1 MPALERS
8 QRLTVL
14 RDGEI
19 EVRGRMPWSSNATFL
34 AAVSHDDGSFDAIY
48 KPLRGERPLWDF
60 PDGLYRREVAAYELS
75 EALGWGFVPETVT
88 RADAP
93 LGIGSLQR
101 FVPSD
106 FTQHYFTL
114 LDEPEHHD
122 ALRRVAVFDLVAN
135 NTDRKS
141 GHCLLGEDGRIY
153 GIDHGLCFHPQPKVR
168 TVIWDFAGEPI
179 PSALAADLTRLADEG
194 LPDPLTA
201 CLFEPEID
209 ALLQRLRRVARLN
222 CLPGPMGSHPY
233 PWPLV

>member
-14 RDGEI
+14 RDGDIEI
-19 EVRGRMPWSSNATFL
+19 RGRMPWSSNGTFL
-34 AAVSHDDGSFDAIY
+34 VALCHDGVGFDAIY

-106 FTQHYFTL
+106 FSQHYFTL
-114 LDEPEHHD
+114 LDDPGHHD
-122 ALRRVAVFDLVAN
+122 ALLRMAVFDLVAN
-135 NTDRKS
+135 NTDRKG
-141 GHCLLGEDGRIY
+141 GHCLLGDDGAIY
-153 GIDHGLCFHPQPKVR
+153 GIDHGLCFHPYPKVR
-168 TVIWDFAGEPI
+168 TVIWDFAGDPL
-179 PSALAADLTRLADEG
+179 PNALAADLARLSDRG
-194 LPDPLTA
+194 LPEALTQ
-201 CLFEPEID
+201 CLYEPEID
-209 ALLQRLRRVARLN
+209 ALLNRLQRVARLDH
-222 CLPGPMGSHPY
+222 LPSPMGSHPY
-233 PWPLV
+233 PWPMV